1 MSGHRPGNRQGQE
14 KETWVEN
21 RVKPAE
27 GGMRERRY
35 RGRYLLAALAI
46 AMAVGLGAAVP
57 VLAQDED
64 GSIHPQVVGGTPV
77 PDGKY
82 PFMTSIQ
89 ADTSDRPPYKEHFC
103 GGTLID
109 TDSVMTAAHCVVF
122 IGRKTNENTLGYRDV
137 RLDVGVTVLNSDQ
150 GQRRRIDRL
159 SDIHVHPDYNGVRN
173 DKFDVAV
180 IELARPV
187 NNIEPIALAEP
198 ASGDQLEGPPG
209 TAATVAGWGSM
220 KPGFPKR
227 MQEADP
233 PLVSDTQC
241 ETSYREEFY
250 PALMVCAG
258 EKGVDTCQ
266 GDSGGPM
273 FVEDSTAVRRQIGIT
288 SWGFGCAV
296 AGSPGVY
303 TEVNAEPI
311 HDFIVQ
317 AMTG

>member
-109 TDSVMTAAHCVVF
+109 QDSVLTAAHCVF
-122 IGRKTNENTLGYRDV
+122 GESAAPLR
-137 RLDVGVTVLNSDQ
+137 VTVGRTVLDSNQ
-150 GQRRRIDRL
+150 GQKRSVSKIFIHPLYNPSLNDAHDAAVLKL
-159 SDIHVHPDYNGVRN
+159 SSPVSGIGPIKLATSNQDFLESPGRN
-173 DKFDVAV
+173 
-180 IELARPV
+180 
-187 NNIEPIALAEP
+187 
-198 ASGDQLEGPPG
+198 
-209 TAATVAGWGSM
+209 ATVAGWGNTIAQPAGGSA
-220 KPGFPKR
+220 GNSFPNR
-227 MQEADP
+227 MREAQV
-233 PLVSDTQC
+233 PLVSDDQAASVYGS
-241 ETSYREEFY
+241 SYFNS
-250 PALMVCAG
+250 LMVAAG
-258 EKGVDTCQ
+258 KEGKDTCQ

-273 FVEDSTAVRRQIGIT
+273 FAKVSSSYRQIGIT
-288 SWGFGCAV
+288 SFGIGCGADGF
-296 AGSPGVY
+296 PGVY
-303 TEVNAEPI
+303 TEVNASPI
-311 HDFIVQ
+311 RSFITN
-317 AMTG
+317 AASN